1 MRTSEEFENHVYG
14 LIAEKKQRR
23 QKRRRLR
30 SAVLVLLV
38 ISLGFFWGS
47 RFQQASPSLPKEEA
61 AVGEAAPLPSMT
73 LEKALTGNVEYCRF
87 EKDGNILTI
96 SDQKTLESL
105 CALLSQAV
113 PSEAESAA
121 PFLGSLTL
129 INSNDESI
137 SLFVTEDGFCDESG
151 NSYRAADVKSWT
163 QELKSLLEIPEN

>member
-96 SDQKTLESL
+96 SNL
-105 CALLSQAV
+105 CSLLSQAV

-121 PFLGSLTL
+121 PSLGSLTL
-129 INSNDESI
+129 INSNDESF
-137 SLFVTEDGFCDESG
+137 SLFITEDGFCDESG

-163 QELKSLLEIPEN
+163 QELKSLLEIPEI